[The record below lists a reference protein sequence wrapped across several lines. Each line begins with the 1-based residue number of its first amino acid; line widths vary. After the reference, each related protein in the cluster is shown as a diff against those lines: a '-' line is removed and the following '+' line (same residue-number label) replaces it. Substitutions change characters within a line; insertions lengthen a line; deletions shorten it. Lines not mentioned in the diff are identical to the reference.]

1 MKKLKKSLGQHFLI
15 DKNITKKIL
24 KQTEIFHKKIIEI
37 GPGNGFLTDEIIK
50 LNPKQLILIEKDNDL
65 SEILK
70 CKYIKKKNITIFN
83 NDALNFDYS
92 KLKNY
97 KLISNLPY
105 NISSKLIFKFIKNNN
120 IFNEMVL
127 MIQKELATKY
137 DYSKRSKN
145 NKYKFILEA
154 FTEYKI
160 CFNVSRNVFF
170 PKPKVQ
176 SSVIKIKLK
185 KNDYN
190 FEKIELFSN
199 NIFKYRRKKISNT
212 IKFKGKENHLM
223 HKRAED
229 LNFIELME
237 LFNIS

>member
-50 LNPKQLILIEKDNDL
+50 LNPKQLILIEKDNNL

-70 CKYIKKKNITIFN
+70 CKYIKKNNITIFN

-92 KLKNY
+92 KFKNY

-120 IFNEMVL
+120 IFNEMLL

-137 DYSKRSKN
+137 DYNKRSKN
-145 NKYKFILEA
+145 NKYKFILET

>member
-1 MKKLKKSLGQHFLI
+1 LKKLKKSLGQHFLI

-120 IFNEMVL
+120 IFNEMIL
-127 MIQKELATKY
+127 MIQKELAIKY
-137 DYSKRSKN
+137 DYNKRLKN

-154 FTEYKI
+154 LTEYKI